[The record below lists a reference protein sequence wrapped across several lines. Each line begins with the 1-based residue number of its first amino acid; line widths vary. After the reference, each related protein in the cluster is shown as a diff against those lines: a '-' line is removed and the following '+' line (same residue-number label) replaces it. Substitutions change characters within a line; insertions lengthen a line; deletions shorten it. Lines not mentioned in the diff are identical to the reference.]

1 LQALRIGVV
10 YDLIRWEEKDLIR
23 AVRELGYEP
32 VLLQVTREVFWLDR
46 EDGYDLDLAF
56 QRCVSFYR
64 AIASTI
70 ILEEKGVPVV
80 NSSRV
85 LMGCEDKLYT
95 TARLARRGI
104 PVPRTAIAFSR
115 EACIEAAEKL
125 GYPLVVKPIY
135 GSWGRM
141 IARALDREC
150 LEEILEFRENMQS
163 PHFKV
168 HYLQEYVEKPGR
180 DIRACY
186 IWGDVP
192 AAIYRVSDRWKT
204 NTALGGKAVP
214 ANLDEERLE
223 LVRKAGDELGGGVLG
238 VDLVE
243 KGSESLVLEVNGI
256 PQYKNISKVTGVDIS
271 RIIVEKTV
279 ERFRR

>member
-1 LQALRIGVV
+1 MRIGVV

-23 AVRELGYEP
+23 AVGELGYEP
-32 VLLQVTREVFWLDR
+32 VLLRVTREVFWLDR

-141 IARALDREC
+141 IARALDRES

-204 NTALGGKAVP
+204 NTALGGRAVP
-214 ANLDEERLE
+214 ADLEEEQLE
-223 LVRKAGDELGGGVLG
+223 LVRRAGDEIGGGVLG
-238 VDLVE
+238 VDLIE
-243 KGSESLVLEVNGI
+243 RGSESLVLEINGI
-256 PQYKNISKVTGVDIS
+256 PQYKNVARVTGVDLS
-271 RIIVEKTV
+271 RMIVKKTV
-279 ERFRR
+279 EQFKR

>member
-1 LQALRIGVV
+1 LKIGIV
-10 YDLIRWEEKDLIR
+10 YDLVRWEEKDLIR
-23 AVRELGYEP
+23 AVGELGYEP
-32 VLLQVTREVFWLDR
+32 VLLRVTREVFWLDR

-141 IARALDREC
+141 IARALDRES

-204 NTALGGKAVP
+204 NTALGGRAVP
-214 ANLDEERLE
+214 ADLEEEQLE
-223 LVRKAGDELGGGVLG
+223 LVRRAGDEIGGGVLG
-238 VDLVE
+238 VDLIE
-243 KGSESLVLEVNGI
+243 RGSESLVLEINGI
-256 PQYKNISKVTGVDIS
+256 PQYKNVARVTGVDLS
-271 RIIVEKTV
+271 RMIVEKTV
-279 ERFRR
+279 EQFKR

>member
-1 LQALRIGVV
+1 MKIGIV

-32 VLLQVTREVFWLDR
+32 VLLRVTREVFWLDR

-141 IARALDREC
+141 IARALDRES

-204 NTALGGKAVP
+204 NTALGGRAVP
-214 ANLDEERLE
+214 ADLEEEQLE
-223 LVRKAGDELGGGVLG
+223 LVRRAGDEIGGGVLG
-238 VDLVE
+238 VDLIE
-243 KGSESLVLEVNGI
+243 RGSESLVLEINGI
-256 PQYKNISKVTGVDIS
+256 PQYKNVARVTGVDLS
-271 RIIVEKTV
+271 RMIVEKTV
-279 ERFRR
+279 EQFKR

>member
-1 LQALRIGVV
+1 LKIGIV
-10 YDLIRWEEKDLIR
+10 YDLVRWEERDLIR
-23 AVRELGYEP
+23 AVRELGHEP
-32 VLLQVTREVFWLDR
+32 VLLRVTREVFWLDR
-46 EDGYDLDLAF
+46 EDCYDLDLAF

-85 LMGCEDKLYT
+85 LMSCEDKLYT

-115 EACIEAAEKL
+115 EACVEAAEKL

-141 IARALDREC
+141 IARALDRES

-192 AAIYRVSDRWKT
+192 VAIYRVSDRWKT
-204 NTALGGKAVP
+204 NTALGGEAVP
-214 ANLDEERLE
+214 ANLDEEQLE

-256 PQYKNISKVTGVDIS
+256 PQYKNISRVTGVDVS

>member
-1 LQALRIGVV
+1 MRVGIV
-10 YDLIRWEEKDLIR
+10 YDLIRWEEKDLMR
-23 AVRELGYEP
+23 AVRELGHEAVP
-32 VLLQVTREVFWLDR
+32 LQVTREVFWLDR
-46 EDGYDLDLAF
+46 GDRYDLDLAF

-64 AIASTI
+64 SIASTI
-70 ILEEKGVPVV
+70 ILEEKGIPVV

-95 TARLARRGI
+95 TARLARRGV

-115 EACIEAAEKL
+115 EACVEAAEEL

-141 IARALDREC
+141 IARALDRES

-204 NTALGGKAVP
+204 NTALGGRAVP
-214 ANLDEERLE
+214 ASLSEEQLE
-223 LVRKAGDELGGGVLG
+223 LVRRAGDELGGGVLG

-243 KGSESLVLEVNGI
+243 RGSESLVLEVNGI
-256 PQYKNISKVTGVDIS
+256 PQYRNISRVTGVDVS
-271 RIIVEKTV
+271 RAIVEKTV
-279 ERFRR
+279 QRFRR

>member
-1 LQALRIGVV
+1 LKIGIV
-10 YDLIRWEEKDLIR
+10 YDLVRWEEKDLIR
-23 AVRELGYEP
+23 AVGELGYEP
-32 VLLQVTREVFWLDR
+32 VLLRVTREVFWLDR

-141 IARALDREC
+141 IARALDRES

-204 NTALGGKAVP
+204 NTALGGRAVP
-214 ANLDEERLE
+214 ADLEEEQLE
-223 LVRKAGDELGGGVLG
+223 LVRRAGDEIGGGVLG
-238 VDLVE
+238 VDLIE
-243 KGSESLVLEVNGI
+243 RGSESLVLEINGI
-256 PQYKNISKVTGVDIS
+256 PQYKNVARVTGVDIS
-271 RIIVEKTV
+271 RMIVEKTV
-279 ERFRR
+279 ERFKR

>member
-1 LQALRIGVV
+1 MRIGVI
-10 YDLIRWEEKDLIR
+10 YDLIRWEEKSLIEAIR
-23 AVRELGYEP
+23 RLGHQPELI
-32 VLLQVTREVFWLDR
+32 QVTKRVFWIGGEGR
-46 EDGYDLDLAF
+46 FDLDFAF

-64 AIASTI
+64 ALASTI
-70 ILEEKGVPVV
+70 IFEEEGVPVV
-80 NSSRV
+80 NSSKV
-85 LMGCEDKLYT
+85 IMGCEDKLYT
-95 TARLARRGI
+95 TARLARKGI

-115 EACIEAAEKL
+115 EACLEAAEKL

-141 IARALDREC
+141 IARALDQES

-186 IWGDVP
+186 VWGDVP
-192 AAIYRVSDRWKT
+192 AAIYRVSERWKT
-204 NTALGGKAVP
+204 NTALGGRAVP
-214 ANLDEERLE
+214 ANLEEDQLE
-223 LVRKAGDELGGGVLG
+223 LVRRAGDEIGGGVLG
-238 VDLVE
+238 VDLIE
-243 KGSESLVLEVNGI
+243 RGSENLVLEINGI
-256 PQYKNISKVTGVDIS
+256 PQYKNVARVTGVDLS

-279 ERFRR
+279 EQFRR

>member
-1 LQALRIGVV
+1 MRIGIV

-32 VLLQVTREVFWLDR
+32 VLLQVTKEVFWLDR

-141 IARALDREC
+141 IARALDRES

-204 NTALGGKAVP
+204 NTALGGRAVP
-214 ANLDEERLE
+214 ADLEEEQLE
-223 LVRKAGDELGGGVLG
+223 LVRRAGDEIGGGVLG
-238 VDLVE
+238 IDLIE
-243 KGSESLVLEVNGI
+243 RGSESLVLEINGI
-256 PQYKNISKVTGVDIS
+256 PQYKNVARVTGVDLS
-271 RIIVEKTV
+271 RMIVEKTV
-279 ERFRR
+279 EQFKR